1 MKTKFTRAPAPWMKD
16 FEINKLQRERDH
28 WRHEAHNKQA
38 PQSWEKFRAIS
49 KKIKKIIK
57 EKMTSLYKNVFQLKE
72 KNDIWKTIHR
82 VLSPN
87 SKTSKVDPEKLNE
100 FFNKTTEWL
109 VGKRNTGNA
118 TLQSHINLLKDKS
131 NSFILWLVTLTE
143 INKYIKTLHNSCSAS
158 YDNIPEP
165 FIKLVTEY
173 LESPLTF
180 IINSLIVTSAF
191 PGIWKIA
198 HISPIPKLVK
208 PSQLKDYQ
216 PISSLSLLSKIY
228 EMRN

>member
-1 MKTKFTRAPAPWMKD
+1 MY
-16 FEINKLQRERDH
+16 
-28 WRHEAHNKQA
+28 
-38 PQSWEKFRAIS
+38 
-49 KKIKKIIK
+49 KK
-57 EKMTSLYKNVFQLKE
+57 VFQLKN
-72 KNDIWKTIHR
+72 KNNIWKTIHR

-87 SKTSKVDPEKLNE
+87 SKTLKVDPEKLSE

-143 INKYIKTLHNSCSAS
+143 INKYIKTLRNSCSAG
-158 YDNIPEP
+158 YDIPEP

-180 IINSLIVTSAF
+180 IINNLTVTPAF

-216 PISSLSLLSKIY
+216 PISILSLLSKIY

>member
-57 EKMTSLYKNVFQLKE
+57 EKMTSLYKKVFQLKN

-131 NSFILWLVTLTE
+131 NSFIL
-143 INKYIKTLHNSCSAS
+143 
-158 YDNIPEP
+158 
-165 FIKLVTEY
+165 
-173 LESPLTF
+173 
-180 IINSLIVTSAF
+180 
-191 PGIWKIA
+191 
-198 HISPIPKLVK
+198 
-208 PSQLKDYQ
+208 
-216 PISSLSLLSKIY
+216 
-228 EMRN
+228 